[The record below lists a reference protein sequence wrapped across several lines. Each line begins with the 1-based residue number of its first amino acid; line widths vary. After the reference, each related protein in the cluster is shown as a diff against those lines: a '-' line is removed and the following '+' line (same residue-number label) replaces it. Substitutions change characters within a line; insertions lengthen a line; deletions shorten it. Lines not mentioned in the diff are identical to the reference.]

1 MTDRK
6 ARPSFRRSQG
16 YSLVEIGIVLVVML
30 MIASTAAW
38 NFSDRFRTDQNDGVN
53 DYMKATHEAV
63 ITYSTENRTRGTFV
77 IYDAGVSTVTVHV
90 PSGRPTLP
98 CPDLDGDGYEDRHD
112 TISIT
117 PTVTVSIA
125 VISRVTTA
133 VLDDVPLR
141 CVDDKGLL
149 PWRTLKTNPADYW
162 GQHFT
167 YWVDNNFSN
176 GVFGFDQTTRGS
188 NIFKHAVIRDDTR
201 ENTYHYLTQSNV
213 FTEGRSARFS
223 SGVVLQFQPTSNN
236 YVVHAG
242 DVFEGTSTPEMS
254 LTEQRRL
261 DTADGTLGNV
271 LEYGNINPFNF
282 PPLTVTVSPTNAKVP
297 FVSNGLAFA
306 IVSHGL
312 NGYGGRVSEHGRA
325 TATDFT
331 CKVFADYTNNALLE
345 EKLNARHNFPCNAAD
360 LAPSGCATGLA
371 AACQTAARPTGF
383 FFVSQRTPLA
393 SGGETFDDVV
403 TWMLPGTLV
412 NRLTRDGTL
421 PLPLPPV
428 AYIR

>member
-1 MTDRK
+1 MKDRK

-38 NFSDRFRTDQNDGVN
+38 NFSDRFRIDQNEGVN

-63 ITYSTENRTRGTFV
+63 ITYATENRTRGAYV
-77 IYDAGVSTVTVHV
+77 IYEAAASTVTVHV
-90 PSGRPTLP
+90 PSGRPILP

-117 PTVTVSIA
+117 PTVTVSIVVA
-125 VISRVTTA
+125 AMVTMA
-133 VLDDVPLR
+133 ALDEVPLR

-167 YWVDNNFSN
+167 YWVDTNFSN

-188 NIFKHAVIRDDTR
+188 NVFKHAVIRDDTR
-201 ENTYHYLTQSNV
+201 ENTYRYMRQSYAI
-213 FTEGRSARFS
+213 TTGRAALFS
-223 SGVVLQFQPTSNN
+223 SGVVLQRRVLRND

-242 DVFEGTSTPEMS
+242 DVFEETSTPEMS
-254 LTEQRRL
+254 LTERRRL

-271 LEYGNINPFNF
+271 LEYGSISPISMS
-282 PPLTVTVSPTNAKVP
+282 VTVSAINAEFP

-312 NGYGGRVSEHGRA
+312 NGYGGRVNEHGRA
-325 TATDFT
+325 AGANFT
-331 CKVFADYTNNALLE
+331 CKVFEDYTNNEMIE
-345 EKLNARHNFPCNAAD
+345 EKLNARHNFPCVDAA
-360 LAPSGCATGLA
+360 LAPSSCAAGLA
-371 AACQTAARPTGF
+371 AACQDIDRPTGV
-383 FFVSQRTPLA
+383 FFVSQRTPLV

-403 TWMLPGTLV
+403 TWMLPGTLA